1 MNTPMLSQLEE
12 ARAPWNWPRTTPP
25 HEIECP
31 YCQGRGY
38 FYGAENIR
46 TGEQTSVKEQT
57 FHMLP
62 TEMQEAIN
70 AGKVWV
76 QWRDECPECCGTGT
90 IEEEVLPDEALME
103 LALGI

>member
-1 MNTPMLSQLEE
+1 
-12 ARAPWNWPRTTPP
+12 
-25 HEIECP
+25 
-31 YCQGRGY
+31 
-38 FYGAENIR
+38 
-46 TGEQTSVKEQT
+46 
-57 FHMLP
+57 MLP
-62 TEMQEAIN
+62 TEMQDAIN